1 MVLDYIPRRNL
12 LCFLKEL
19 QKRITLIALMKKFIP
34 VIVIASAFLFAS
46 LLGAKAIT
54 FNDFI
59 SNRDQILMFRDS
71 NLTFSIIFF
80 MLIYISVVTCSIPGA
95 TVLSVTGG
103 FIFGLEVGLVL
114 NIASATIGATLLFLA
129 FRLGFGNLLTRFEKG
144 SAKFSDLIEQLKI
157 NEINLLLLLRLIPV
171 VPFFVANILPAI
183 AGVSLKNFFWTTF
196 LGIIPGGFVFTLI
209 GSNAGGFFD
218 RGEAP
223 DLSVF
228 WSFEFLVPLICLIIL
243 VASPIF
249 FRTVRYNH
257 D

>member
-1 MVLDYIPRRNL
+1 
-12 LCFLKEL
+12 
-19 QKRITLIALMKKFIP
+19 MKKFIP
-34 VIVIASAFLFAS
+34 VIVIASAFLLAF

-54 FNDFI
+54 FDDFI

-71 NLTFSIIFF
+71 NLTFSIMFF
-80 MLIYISVVTCSIPGA
+80 MLIYISVVTFSIPGA

-103 FIFGLEVGLVL
+103 FIFGLEVGLIL

-129 FRLGFGNLLTRFEKG
+129 VRLGFGNLLTKFEKG

-209 GSNAGGFFD
+209 GSNAGDFFD

-249 FRTVRYNH
+249 FRIVRYNH

>member
-1 MVLDYIPRRNL
+1 
-12 LCFLKEL
+12 
-19 QKRITLIALMKKFIP
+19 MKKFIP
-34 VIVIASAFLFAS
+34 VILIASAFLLAF

-54 FNDFI
+54 FDVFI

-71 NLTFSIIFF
+71 NLIFSVMIF
-80 MLIYISVVTCSIPGA
+80 MLMYISVVTFSIPGA

-103 FIFGLEVGLVL
+103 FIFGLEVGLIL
-114 NIASATIGATLLFLA
+114 NIVSATIGATFLFLA
-129 FRLGFGNLLTRFEKG
+129 VRLGFGNLLTRFEKG

-157 NEINLLLLLRLIPV
+157 NEINILLLSRLIPV

-209 GSNAGGFFD
+209 GANAGDFFD
-218 RGEAP
+218 RGKAP
-223 DLSVF
+223 DLTVF
-228 WSFEFLVPLICLIIL
+228 WSFEFLGPLKYLIIL
-243 VASPIF
+243 VAFPIF
-249 FRTVRYNH
+249 FRVVRSNH

>member
-1 MVLDYIPRRNL
+1 
-12 LCFLKEL
+12 
-19 QKRITLIALMKKFIP
+19 MKKFIP
-34 VIVIASAFLFAS
+34 VIVIASAFLLAF

-54 FNDFI
+54 FDDFI
-59 SNRDQILMFRDS
+59 SNRDQILMFRDN
-71 NLTFSIIFF
+71 NLTFFIIFF
-80 MLIYISVVTCSIPGA
+80 MLIYISVVTFSIPGA

-103 FIFGLEVGLVL
+103 FIFGLEVGLIL

-129 FRLGFGNLLTRFEKG
+129 VRLGFGNLFTRFEKG
-144 SAKFSDLIEQLKI
+144 SAKFRNLIEQLKI

-171 VPFFVANILPAI
+171 VPFFIANILPAI

-209 GSNAGGFFD
+209 GSNAGDFFD

-228 WSFEFLVPLICLIIL
+228 WSLEFLVPLICLIIL